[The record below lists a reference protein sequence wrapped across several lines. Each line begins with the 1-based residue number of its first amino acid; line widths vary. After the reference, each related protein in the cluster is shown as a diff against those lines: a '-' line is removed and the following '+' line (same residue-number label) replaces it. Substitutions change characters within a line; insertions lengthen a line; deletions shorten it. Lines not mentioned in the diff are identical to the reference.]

1 MKIDY
6 TTVTEVVGDD
16 VSQEQI
22 QRLCNRYYWAEK
34 YCHGKDVFEIAC
46 GSGQSLRLLYNV
58 SRSFEAGDCSDDLLA
73 IAKAN
78 YGDKIKVSKIDA
90 HQLPFEDSSKD
101 VLICFEAI
109 YYIENVDT
117 FLRECVRVLR
127 PSGVLLIATANKDLY
142 DFNPS
147 PYSYKYFGVVELREM
162 LSKFGFTTEF
172 FGDTV
177 LHGLSLKQKVLRPIK
192 KIVVQ
197 FGLIPKSMSG
207 KKFLK
212 KMVFGNLVPMPA
224 EIKDDTCLRVE
235 PDPIEPDRPNVSHKV
250 LYCKGTLINIKVKG
264 VV

>member
-6 TTVTEVVGDD
+6 TTVTEVAGDD

-34 YCHGKDVFEIAC
+34 YCRGKDVFEIAC
-46 GSGQSLRLLYNV
+46 GSGQSLRLLHNV
-58 SRSFEAGDCSDDLLA
+58 SRSLEAGDCSDDLLA
-73 IAKAN
+73 IAKSN
-78 YGDKIKVSKIDA
+78 YGDMIKLSKIDA

-101 VLICFEAI
+101 VIICFEAI
-109 YYIENVDT
+109 YYIENVET
-117 FLRECVRVLR
+117 FLGECRRILR

-147 PYSYKYFGVVELREM
+147 PYSYKYFGVVEMREM
-162 LSKFGFTTEF
+162 LSKFGFATEF

-177 LHGLSLKQKVLRPIK
+177 LHNLSLKQKFLRPIK

-212 KMVFGNLVPMPA
+212 KIVFGNLVPMPA
-224 EIKDDTCLRVE
+224 EIKEDTCPRIE
-235 PDPIEPDRPNVSHKV
+235 PDPIEPDRPSMSHKV
-250 LYCKGTLINIKVKG
+250 LYCKGTLMDKNVKG